1 MISLYFQQVENV
13 VNTGGEE
20 CYLDPMTGMLIGT
33 DGQPLPIV
41 NQDLVQS
48 PERHVPEQQLH
59 QEVVQGGSTIILQNF
74 EGVEDGQHVEISL
87 DGLDNSVAN
96 KVILLLPSGQMIL
109 SDLTDEEYVKL
120 NQQQPRL
127 DG

>member
-1 MISLYFQQVENV
+1 V